1 MPEPVL
7 MPVPQRGRQ
16 FTATR
21 KVRLG
26 DVTATGRLR
35 LDALAR
41 YLQDIA
47 TDDADDSGIAGPWI
61 LRKVALKLESL
72 PHFGDMIELVTFC
85 GGFGSR
91 WAERRTRLTSNGAV
105 IAEAAAIWVLVD
117 AVTGHPAKLTD
128 QFHALYGEAAGGR
141 QVDARLR
148 HGVVPPEATR
158 RLWPLRASDVDVLG
172 HVNNAAYWEPIEDEL
187 ASRGDV
193 DGRVA
198 ARAEMEFRAGIDA
211 DDEVELAIVRDAET
225 LSMWFL
231 SGGEARAS
239 ARLAW

>member
-1 MPEPVL
+1 MPELAPA
-7 MPVPQRGRQ
+7 PERGRQ

-61 LRKVALKLESL
+61 LRKVALQLESL
-72 PHFGDMIELVTFC
+72 PHFGDMVELVTFC

-91 WAERRTRLTSNGAV
+91 WAERRTRLTSSGVV
-105 IAEAAAIWVLVD
+105 IAETAAIWVLVD
-117 AVTGHPAKLTD
+117 ARTGRPTKLTD

-141 QVDARLR
+141 RVDARLR
-148 HGVVPPEATR
+148 LGVVPPEATR

-187 ASRGDV
+187 ASRAGEDH
-193 DGRVA
+193 RVA
-198 ARAEMEFRAGIDA
+198 TGGEMEFRAGIDA
-211 DDEVELAIVRDAET
+211 DDEVELAIAHDPAA

-231 SGGEARAS
+231 SGGEVRAS
-239 ARLAW
+239 ARLIW